1 MNIIALIC
9 ARGGSKGIKKKNLL
23 KINNIS
29 LVGRS
34 ILQAKKCPLIKKI
47 YISTDSTEIAN
58 EAKKYGGLVP
68 FLRPKKISG
77 DKTSEIL
84 VWRHFI
90 NYIEKKLKKIDYIVS
105 VPPTAPLRRIKDINE
120 CLRVAIKNKPDIV
133 LTGSISHRNP
143 YFNMVKIKNKK
154 ISLICSIKKKIVR
167 RQDAPKCYDLTTV
180 CYVFRPGYI
189 KNNSNLFS
197 NKTRLV
203 IIPKERSLDI
213 DNNFDYEVAKFLFK
227 FNKYSNN

>member
-1 MNIIALIC
+1 MNIVGLIC
-9 ARGGSKGIKKKNLL
+9 ARGGSKGIKNKNLL
-23 KINNIS
+23 KINDIS

-34 ILQAKKCPLIKKI
+34 IIQAKRCLLINKV
-47 YISTDSTEIAN
+47 YVSTDSIKIKN
-58 EAKKYGGLVP
+58 EAEKHGASVP

-90 NYIEKKLKKIDYIVS
+90 NYIEKKIKKIDYIVS
-105 VPPTAPLRRIKDINE
+105 VPPTAPLRTTKDINE
-120 CLRVAIKNKPDIV
+120 CLRVAMKNKADVV

-154 ISLICSIKKKIVR
+154 ISLVCSSKKNIVR

-180 CYVFRPGYI
+180 C
-189 KNNSNLFS
+189 
-197 NKTRLV
+197 
-203 IIPKERSLDI
+203 
-213 DNNFDYEVAKFLFK
+213 
-227 FNKYSNN
+227 

>member
-34 ILQAKKCPLIKKI
+34 ILQAKKCTLIKKI

-120 CLRVAIKNKPDIV
+120 CLRVAIKNKADIV

-167 RQDAPKCYDLTTV
+167 RQDAPICYDLTTV

-213 DNNFDYEVAKFLFK
+213 DNNFDYELAKFLFK
-227 FNKYSNN
+227 YNKYSNN

>member
-1 MNIIALIC
+1 M
-9 ARGGSKGIKKKNLL
+9 
-23 KINNIS
+23 
-29 LVGRS
+29 
-34 ILQAKKCPLIKKI
+34 
-47 YISTDSTEIAN
+47 
-58 EAKKYGGLVP
+58 
-68 FLRPKKISG
+68 
-77 DKTSEIL
+77 

-120 CLRVAIKNKPDIV
+120 CLRVAIKNKADIV

-167 RQDAPKCYDLTTV
+167 RQDAPRCYDLTTV

-213 DNNFDYEVAKFLFK
+213 DNNFDYELAKFLFK
-227 FNKYSNN
+227 FNKFSNN

>member
-1 MNIIALIC
+1 MNIIGLVC

-34 ILQAKKCPLIKKI
+34 VLQAKKCSSINKI
-47 YISTDSTEIAN
+47 YISTDSIEIAN

-68 FLRPKKISG
+68 FLRPKKLSR

-90 NYIEKKLKKIDYIVS
+90 NYIEKRIKKIDYIVS
-105 VPPTAPLRRIKDINE
+105 IPPTAPLRKIKDINE
-120 CLRVAIKNKPDIV
+120 CLRVAMKNKADVVI
-133 LTGSISHRNP
+133 TGSISHRNP

-154 ISLICSIKKKIVR
+154 ISLVCSSKKI
-167 RQDAPKCYDLTTV
+167 
-180 CYVFRPGYI
+180 
-189 KNNSNLFS
+189 
-197 NKTRLV
+197 
-203 IIPKERSLDI
+203 
-213 DNNFDYEVAKFLFK
+213 
-227 FNKYSNN
+227 

>member
-1 MNIIALIC
+1 MNIVGLIC
-9 ARGGSKGIKKKNLL
+9 ARGGSKGIKNKNLL

-34 ILQAKKCPLIKKI
+34 ILQAKKCSLINKI
-47 YISTDSTEIAN
+47 YISTDSTKIA
-58 EAKKYGGLVP
+58 EVAKRYGALVP
-68 FLRPKKISG
+68 FLRPKKLSG
-77 DKTSEIL
+77 DKISEIL

-90 NYIEKKLKKIDYIVS
+90 NYIEKKIKKIDYIVS
-105 VPPTAPLRRIKDINE
+105 IPPTAPLRKIEDINE
-120 CLRVAIKNKPDIV
+120 CLRVAIKNKADIV

-154 ISLICSIKKKIVR
+154 ISLVCSIKKKIVR

-180 CYVFRPGYI
+180 CYVFRPSYI

-227 FNKYSNN
+227 SNKYSNN

>member
-34 ILQAKKCPLIKKI
+34 ILQAKKCPLINKI

-120 CLRVAIKNKPDIV
+120 CLRVAIKNKADIV

-167 RQDAPKCYDLTTV
+167 RQDAPRCYDLTTV

-213 DNNFDYEVAKFLFK
+213 DNNFDYELAKFLFK
-227 FNKYSNN
+227 FNKFSNN

>member
-1 MNIIALIC
+1 MCIIGLIC

-34 ILQAKKCPLIKKI
+34 ILQAKKCPLINKI

-58 EAKKYGGLVP
+58 EAQKYGGLVP

-90 NYIEKKLKKIDYIVS
+90 NYIEKKIKKIDYIVS
-105 VPPTAPLRRIKDINE
+105 IPPTAPLRKIKDINE
-120 CLRVAIKNKPDIV
+120 CLRVAIKNKADIV

-180 CYVFRPGYI
+180 CYVFRPSYI

-227 FNKYSNN
+227 SNKYSNN

>member
-1 MNIIALIC
+1 MCIIGLIC

-34 ILQAKKCPLIKKI
+34 ILQAKKCPLINKI

-58 EAKKYGGLVP
+58 EAQKYGGLVP
-68 FLRPKKISG
+68 FLRPKKIAG

-90 NYIEKKLKKIDYIVS
+90 NYIEKKIKKIDYIVS
-105 VPPTAPLRRIKDINE
+105 IPPTAPLRKIEDINE
-120 CLRVAIKNKPDIV
+120 CLRVAIKNKADIV

-154 ISLICSIKKKIVR
+154 ISLVCSIKKKIVR

-180 CYVFRPGYI
+180 CYVFRPSYI

-227 FNKYSNN
+227 SNKYSNN

>member
-1 MNIIALIC
+1 MNIVGLIC
-9 ARGGSKGIKKKNLL
+9 ARGGSKGIKNKNLL
-23 KINNIS
+23 KINDIS

-34 ILQAKKCPLIKKI
+34 IIQAKRCLLINKV
-47 YISTDSTEIAN
+47 YVSTDSIKIKN
-58 EAKKYGGLVP
+58 EAEKHGASVP

-90 NYIEKKLKKIDYIVS
+90 NYIEKKIKKIDYIVS
-105 VPPTAPLRRIKDINE
+105 VPPTAPLRTTKDINE
-120 CLRVAIKNKPDIV
+120 CLRVAMKNKADVV

-154 ISLICSIKKKIVR
+154 ISLVCSSKKNIVR

-180 CYVFRPGYI
+180 CYVFRPDYI
-189 KNNSNLFS
+189 KNHSNLFS

-213 DNNFDYEVAKFLFK
+213 DNNFDYELAKFLFN
-227 FNKYSNN
+227 FNKYSNS